1 MRRAWTAKRE
11 NIQWPK
17 VSISRHFIGDDTPL
31 NSAVAELKEVEGHR
45 VWAQVRAVHECGIFF
60 IFLTQ
65 KFAFWCILVAK
76 NGNMQQWKSCQQAS
90 RWLVFRSIIHAWY
103 LYWKVNKTQQWTK
116 ALFIF
121 KHDWS
126 SVISET
132 IFATVASRVGPGHC
146 CYRIRPIR
154 FLAGWCKRRPE
165 PGLVYGFVRFSYF
178 GFLCCVLFQLA

>member
-1 MRRAWTAKRE
+1 MTKSVDIEAFHRRRYAAQQRRSRAKR
-11 NIQWPK
+11 
-17 VSISRHFIGDDTPL
+17 SRGTPCL
-31 NSAVAELKEVEGHR
+31 GASSRSA
-45 VWAQVRAVHECGIFF
+45 WVRNFF

-178 GFLCCVLFQLA
+178 GFCVVYYFS